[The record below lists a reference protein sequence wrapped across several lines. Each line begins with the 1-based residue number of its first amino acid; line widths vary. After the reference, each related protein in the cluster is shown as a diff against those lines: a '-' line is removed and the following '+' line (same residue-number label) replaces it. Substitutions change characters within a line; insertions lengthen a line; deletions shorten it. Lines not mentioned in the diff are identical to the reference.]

1 MRIMVQSISGKSLC
15 MILYQP
21 CIIRDNDEPNATFSK
36 KTGMFWLVS
45 TVIRPIYQKCLER
58 FKISAFN
65 QVNRSALY
73 IL

>member
-1 MRIMVQSISGKSLC
+1 MRIVVQSISGKSLC

-36 KTGMFWLVS
+36 KNGMFWLVPL
-45 TVIRPIYQKCLER
+45 RPIYQKCLER